1 MHRINDIDL
10 IYASKPFQSK
20 LLNISGCSCTYT
32 ARHCFMIERA
42 TSDNVNTVL
51 IENDKDE
58 GIAESQ
64 LACITNILNIVC
76 LAITQSRPPLELH
89 LPIATFVASLL
100 ISPSIVRHSPVYSSS
115 SSPSSL
121 GMTGFSKQTSPR
133 SSPTKA

>member
-1 MHRINDIDL
+1 MTSTS
-10 IYASKPFQSK
+10 YK
-20 LLNISGCSCTYT
+20 LLIPLSPNCKIKVHVAVYIRCDITLL
-32 ARHCFMIERA
+32 ERA

-51 IENDKDE
+51 IENGKGE
-58 GIAESQ
+58 GIAEQQ
-64 LACITNILNIVC
+64 LASITNILNIVC
-76 LAITQSRPPLELH
+76 LAITQSRPPLELY

-121 GMTGFSKQTSPR
+121 GMTGFSKQASPR